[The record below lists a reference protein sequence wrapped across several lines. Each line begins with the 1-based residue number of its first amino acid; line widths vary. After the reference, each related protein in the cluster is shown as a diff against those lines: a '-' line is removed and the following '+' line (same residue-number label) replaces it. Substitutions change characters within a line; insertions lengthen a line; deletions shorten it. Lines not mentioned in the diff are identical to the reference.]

1 MNFQK
6 IVDIFKNNDNFTI
19 LTHKSPDG
27 DTLGSGFALW
37 HFLKNMG
44 KKANVLNSMQATVAK
59 YHRSQKTKT
68 KKLPLSF
75 KTVVLKE

>member
-1 MNFQK
+1 MNFQQ

-44 KKANVLNSMQATVAK
+44 KKANVLNSEE
-59 YHRSQKTKT
+59 
-68 KKLPLSF
+68 LPDRYSF
-75 KTVVLKE
+75 M